1 MTVRGLTV
9 RRRIMSNMPNENE
22 SANDFVE
29 SADKKIKE
37 VKRVVGFTLPEST
50 DGQRSNDEAKLQI
63 DEARIS
69 KIETDI
75 NAMRQAINNLAQALS
90 DIAQATIKN
99 SDSISKNSD
108 SILKVSNGLLR
119 LSTLARTLHGFP
131 QTSEP
136 DIK

>member
-1 MTVRGLTV
+1 
-9 RRRIMSNMPNENE
+9 MSNMPNENE

-37 VKRVVGFTLPEST
+37 VKRVVGFTLTEST

-63 DEARIS
+63 EARIS

>member
-1 MTVRGLTV
+1 MG
-9 RRRIMSNMPNENE
+9 NMPNEDG

-37 VKRVVGFTLPEST
+37 VKRVVGFALPEST
-50 DGQRSNDEAKLQI
+50 DGQRSNDEAKPQI

-75 NAMRQAINNLAQALS
+75 NVMSHAINNLAHALS

-99 SDSISKNSD
+99 GDSISKNGD
-108 SILKVSNGLLR
+108 SIIKVSNGLLE

-136 DIK
+136 DVK